1 MCVYA
6 YSGPTYKASQLCAK
20 MASECSREETLLLLR
35 KTISRL
41 DRLKASYSWSGND
54 AAIEDAFRD
63 AQRERYVAS
72 HNGPSFMNLM
82 CISIRLGGEM

>member
-1 MCVYA
+1 MC
-6 YSGPTYKASQLCAK
+6 K
-20 MASECSREETLLLLR
+20 MATECSREETLLLLR
-35 KTISRL
+35 KTISSL
-41 DRLKASYSWSGND
+41 DGLKASHSWSGND

-82 CISIRLGGEM
+82 SISIRLDM

>member
-1 MCVYA
+1 
-6 YSGPTYKASQLCAK
+6 

-41 DRLKASYSWSGND
+41 DGLKASYSWSGND

-63 AQRERYVAS
+63 VERERYVVP
-72 HNGPSFMNLM
+72 HNGPSFIKLSCML
-82 CISIRLGGEM
+82 I